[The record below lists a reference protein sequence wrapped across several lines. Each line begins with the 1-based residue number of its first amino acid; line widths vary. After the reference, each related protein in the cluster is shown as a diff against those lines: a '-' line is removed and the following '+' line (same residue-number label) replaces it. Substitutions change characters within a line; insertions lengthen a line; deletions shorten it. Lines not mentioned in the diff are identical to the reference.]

1 VSDDQEDAPPPTG
14 PLAGVRVVELGLW
27 LAAPACAS
35 VLADWGA
42 EVVKIE
48 PLGGD
53 PFRGLAWAFG
63 GDMNPPF
70 ELDNRGKR
78 SVAVDLRTEGGLEVL
93 GALLVAADVF
103 LTNYRPAGLERLGLD
118 WPTVH
123 SRHPRLIYGSI
134 TGYGL
139 EGPERDR
146 ASYDMGAYW
155 GRAGVAAALT
165 RPGQDLPYQRG
176 GFGDHLTGMSLAGG
190 LSAAL
195 FARERTGV
203 GQLVATS
210 LLRAGMYQMGA
221 DINTS
226 LRAGW
231 PTVASSVRST
241 PNPLLTGYRCA
252 NEEWIWLLGL
262 EGDRHWPNIA
272 TALELE
278 DLRDDPRFATM
289 EGRRDHADEV
299 IATLQERFGASSRA
313 DWGGR
318 LDAAGVWWAKVQH
331 AHELVDDEQAHA
343 AGGFVEVPV
352 SDGTVARMVA
362 SPVDFSGC
370 SRFNERATP
379 ELGQDT
385 ELVLLELGW
394 EWERIEALKHAG
406 AII

>member
-1 VSDDQEDAPPPTG
+1 
-14 PLAGVRVVELGLW
+14 
-27 LAAPACAS
+27 
-35 VLADWGA
+35 
-42 EVVKIE
+42 
-48 PLGGD
+48 
-53 PFRGLAWAFG
+53 
-63 GDMNPPF
+63 
-70 ELDNRGKR
+70 
-78 SVAVDLRTEGGLEVL
+78 VAVDLRTEGGRDVL
-93 GALLVAADVF
+93 WALLAESDMF
-103 LTNYRPAGLERLGLD
+103 LTNYRPGGLERLGLD

-123 SRHPRLIYGSI
+123 ARHPRLVYGSI

-139 EGPERDR
+139 DGPERDR

-165 RPGQDLPYQRG
+165 PPGHDLPYQRG

-190 LSAAL
+190 LCAAL
-195 FARERTGV
+195 FDRQRTGV
-203 GQLVATS
+203 GQIVSTS

-226 LRAGW
+226 LRTAW
-231 PTVASSVRST
+231 PTAAVSVRAA

-272 TALELE
+272 AALEL
-278 DLRDDPRFATM
+278 DHLRDDARFATM
-289 EGRRDHADEV
+289 EGRRDHAAEV
-299 IATLQERFGASSRA
+299 TATLQERFGSTSRA
-313 DWGGR
+313 EWARR

-343 AGGFVEVPV
+343 AGGFVDVPV
-352 SDGTVARMVA
+352 SDGSVARMVA
-362 SPVDFSGC
+362 TPVDFSGQ
-370 SRFNERATP
+370 SRFTEQPTP

-385 ELVLLELGW
+385 ELLLLELGW
-394 EWERIEALKHAG
+394 DWERIEALKQAG

>member
-1 VSDDQEDAPPPTG
+1 MNERQDETPSELG
-14 PLAGVRVVELGLW
+14 PLHGVRVVELGLW

-42 EVVKIE
+42 DVTKIE
-48 PLGGD
+48 PLAGD
-53 PFRGLAWAFG
+53 PFRGLAWAYG
-63 GDMNPPF
+63 GNMNPPF

-78 SVAVDLRTEGGLEVL
+78 AVAVDLRSEGGREVMW
-93 GALLVAADVF
+93 ALLSEADVF
-103 LTNYRPAGLERLGLD
+103 VTNYRPGGLERLGFD
-118 WPTVH
+118 WPSVH
-123 SRHPRLIYGSI
+123 ARLPRLIYGSI

-139 EGPERDR
+139 DGPDRDR

-165 RPGQDLPYQRG
+165 PPGSDLPYQRG
-176 GFGDHLTGMSLAGG
+176 GFGDHLTAMSLAGG

-203 GQLVATS
+203 GQLVSTS

-226 LRAGW
+226 LRTGS
-231 PTVASSVRST
+231 PVAAASVRSS

-262 EGDRHWPNIA
+262 EGDRHWPGIA
-272 TALELE
+272 GALEL
-278 DLRDDPRFATM
+278 DHVRDDPRFASM
-289 EGRRDHADEV
+289 EGRRDHAVEV
-299 IATLQERFGASSRA
+299 IATLQARFESRTRA
-313 DWGGR
+313 EWAPR

-331 AHELVDDEQAHA
+331 AHELADDEQAHA
-343 AGGFVEVPV
+343 AGGFVDVAV

-362 SPVDFSGC
+362 SPVDFSG
-370 SRFNERATP
+370 RARYTDRGTP

-385 ELVLLELGW
+385 ELMLLELGW
-394 EWERIEALKHAG
+394 EWERIDALKQAG
-406 AII
+406 AIN